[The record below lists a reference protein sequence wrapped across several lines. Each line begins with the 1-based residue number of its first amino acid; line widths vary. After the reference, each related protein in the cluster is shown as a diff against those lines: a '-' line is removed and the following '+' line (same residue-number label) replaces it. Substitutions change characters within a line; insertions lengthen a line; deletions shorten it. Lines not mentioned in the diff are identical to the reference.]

1 MNKILVVDDSSTSR
15 MFIKKCLKMVLPE
28 EPTFFEAENGE
39 KALNIMS
46 ENKIDL
52 VVSDVNMPVMSGFT
66 FLRNLKETPSIATV
80 PVIFTTSLAND
91 ARTQNLLELGAR
103 SVLKKPVSPTSLGEA
118 IKKVLL
124 ENQQTSTEPKKE
136 TSNDGWG

>member
-124 ENQQTSTEPKKE
+124 ENQQTSTEPKKDA
-136 TSNDGWG
+136 SNDGWG